1 MSSPL
6 ELRLSQ
12 HLPLTFAERDALQWL
27 ERREQRFEA
36 GETVV
41 REGEETDKLHIVAS
55 GWLHGS
61 VQLKDG
67 GRQILR
73 FYFVGDVTTTF
84 SIAWGHSAATLTAVS
99 PCTLYETPR
108 SALGRLFRD
117 HPRLGALLYGVS
129 ASEHVAMADR
139 LTSIG
144 RTDGMT
150 RVATLLL
157 DIHSRLRLVDGLTGS
172 TFQLPLTQQD
182 LGDAVGLTKAHV
194 NRSLKA
200 LEATGLLERDGK
212 IIRITDID
220 ALSRLVNFNDRHGH
234 VAVDWLPPTANAS
247 DIYHQ
252 RVLQS

>member
-1 MSSPL
+1 MPSAL
-6 ELRLSQ
+6 ETRLSQ
-12 HLPLTFAERDALQWL
+12 HLTLTFAERDALQWL
-27 ERREQRFEA
+27 ERREQRFAA
-36 GETVV
+36 GEVII
-41 REGEETDKLHIVAS
+41 REGEETDKLHIISS

-73 FYFVGDVTTTF
+73 FYFVGDMTTTF
-84 SIAWGHSAATLTAVS
+84 SITWGHSAATLTAVS
-99 PCTLYETPR
+99 PCTLFETPR
-108 SALGRLFRD
+108 PALGRLFRD
-117 HPRLGALLYGVS
+117 HPRIGALLFGVS

-157 DIHSRLRLVDGLTGS
+157 DIRSRLRVVDGLTGA
-172 TFQLPLTQQD
+172 TFELPLTQQD

-200 LEATGLLERDGK
+200 LEETGLLEREGK
-212 IIRITDID
+212 IIRITDVE
-220 ALSRLVNFNDRHGH
+220 ALSQLVDFNDRHGH
-234 VAVDWLPPTANAS
+234 VATDWLPPPANAS
-247 DIYHQ
+247 DMDH
-252 RVLQS
+252 RRPALA